1 MPDFE
6 GSSFD
11 PVLLDLRDINDYMV
25 LVAAMNDY
33 AGQLEHEAD
42 EDEKDARRNGED
54 GDRAQAVHNREWAAR
69 LHRLIDDIERQL
81 DANSDARRDVG
92 GGS

>member
-33 AGQLEHEAD
+33 AAQLEHEAD
-42 EDEKDARRNGED
+42 EDEKEARRSGED
-54 GDRAQAVHNREWAAR
+54 GDVAEVAHKRESAAR
-69 LHRLIDDIERQL
+69 LNRLIDDIERQL
-81 DANSDARRDVG
+81 DANSAARREFG

>member
-54 GDRAQAVHNREWAAR
+54 GDRAQVVHNREWAAR

-81 DANSDARRDVG
+81 DANSAARRAAG
-92 GGS
+92 GGR

>member
-6 GSSFD
+6 ASSFD

-25 LVAAMNDY
+25 LVAAMSDY
-33 AGQLEHEAD
+33 AAQLEHEAD
-42 EDEKDARRNGED
+42 EDEKDARRNGEE
-54 GDRAQAVHNREWAAR
+54 GDRAHVVHNREWAAR
-69 LHRLIDDIERQL
+69 LNRLIDDIERQL
-81 DANSDARRDVG
+81 DANSAARREAG

>member
-42 EDEKDARRNGED
+42 GDEADARHYGNEP
-54 GDRAQAVHNREWAAR
+54 
-69 LHRLIDDIERQL
+69 
-81 DANSDARRDVG
+81 DACLLYTSPSPRDATLSRMP
-92 GGS
+92 SSA

>member
-25 LVAAMNDY
+25 LVAAMNEY
-33 AGQLEHEAD
+33 AAQLEHEAD
-42 EDEKDARRNGED
+42 EDEKNARQNGEE
-54 GDRAQAVHNREWAAR
+54 GDVAESIHNREWAAR
-69 LHRLIDDIERQL
+69 LNRLIDDIERQL
-81 DANSDARRDVG
+81 DANSDARKSVQG
-92 GGS
+92 EH